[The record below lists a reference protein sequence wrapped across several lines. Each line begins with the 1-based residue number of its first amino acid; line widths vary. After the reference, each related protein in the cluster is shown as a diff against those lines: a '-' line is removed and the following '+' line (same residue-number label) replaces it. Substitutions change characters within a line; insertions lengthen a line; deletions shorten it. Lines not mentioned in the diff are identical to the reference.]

1 MQYGGLTSEIRQNL
15 RAVPDEG
22 AGHFVIA
29 WAETSQDRRVM
40 NSVFRLV
47 ADGLIWIAGITGL
60 TYNEVNIIA
69 YYMVLPFLYLALLD
83 RLWGRHVLKAG
94 FLGLWALL
102 RLLIGDFSR
111 FSDRLFGLSQDFL
124 RMFEHIGLDYIE
136 ASVVICVLLPGLILA
151 ALCVRAFPGFP
162 KGGSAGNGGGRRG

>member
-1 MQYGGLTSEIRQNL
+1 
-15 RAVPDEG
+15 
-22 AGHFVIA
+22 
-29 WAETSQDRRVM
+29 M
-40 NSVFRLV
+40 NFLFRLV

-94 FLGLWALL
+94 FVGLWALL
-102 RLLIGDFSR
+102 MLGLGDFQR

-124 RMFEHIGLDYIE
+124 KMFEHLGLDYIE
-136 ASVVICVLLPGLILA
+136 ASVVVCVLLPGLL
-151 ALCVRAFPGFP
+151 LVVLGMRAFPSL
-162 KGGSAGNGGGRRG
+162 KRRRRSGRQAASGQ